1 MKKVFKNQ
9 IFFVAN
15 GRFTREEIEAYDL
28 LSSIIFDKEVI
39 NYTTIVR
46 VNFSDFEDYEKCAND
61 RASLRM
67 ENAGLAYIL
76 NKVNIVYV
84 DNPPLVGRAREINKE
99 VREVPRK
106 RLLTY
111 LGTCQNTYRLS
122 NLDTLNERIRKYAN
136 NQTPKGQ
143 KVANI
148 HQTIANLQEQINEL
162 EELAK
167 KKQELKDNVQSLQ
180 HEIVNNIQ
188 SLQHELES
196 LKISSKDNVQSL
208 QLEIESLKISNK

>member
-1 MKKVFKNQ
+1 MFQRFCALVGPGDEKIYHKKVFKNQ

-162 EELAK
+162 G
-167 KKQELKDNVQSLQ
+167 
-180 HEIVNNIQ
+180 
-188 SLQHELES
+188 LEAS
-196 LKISSKDNVQSL
+196 RIN
-208 QLEIESLKISNK
+208 

>member
-1 MKKVFKNQ
+1 
-9 IFFVAN
+9 
-15 GRFTREEIEAYDL
+15 
-28 LSSIIFDKEVI
+28 
-39 NYTTIVR
+39 
-46 VNFSDFEDYEKCAND
+46 
-61 RASLRM
+61 M

-180 HEIVNNIQ
+180 HERESLKISSKDNIQ

>member
-1 MKKVFKNQ
+1 MPFCIESRNVDSNRWVEINLAHSECTKSSASFSEDAFAKEIAKPKKKVFKNQ

-162 EELAK
+162 G
-167 KKQELKDNVQSLQ
+167 
-180 HEIVNNIQ
+180 
-188 SLQHELES
+188 LEAS
-196 LKISSKDNVQSL
+196 RIN
-208 QLEIESLKISNK
+208 

>member
-1 MKKVFKNQ
+1 MGVLIKLAELTN
-9 IFFVAN
+9 FVK
-15 GRFTREEIEAYDL
+15 EE
-28 LSSIIFDKEVI
+28 EVI

-99 VREVPRK
+99 VRE
-106 RLLTY
+106 
-111 LGTCQNTYRLS
+111 
-122 NLDTLNERIRKYAN
+122 DAN

-143 KVANI
+143 KVTNI